1 MDAYGENAAW
11 EETYPRLWQAP
22 KATQHPRLVWPP
34 QEPIVVVSNWPENWD
49 EELRDE

>member
-1 MDAYGENAAW
+1 MPLSENDHWA
-11 EETYPRLWQAP
+11 ETWNDPPR

-49 EELRDE
+49 EEPGDE